1 MGSYNNLQWDAL
13 GTVIFCITN
22 FSTPVHTQEMAGGGI
37 ETGIPI

>member
-22 FSTPVHTQEMAGGGI
+22 LFNTRTYSRDGGVGI